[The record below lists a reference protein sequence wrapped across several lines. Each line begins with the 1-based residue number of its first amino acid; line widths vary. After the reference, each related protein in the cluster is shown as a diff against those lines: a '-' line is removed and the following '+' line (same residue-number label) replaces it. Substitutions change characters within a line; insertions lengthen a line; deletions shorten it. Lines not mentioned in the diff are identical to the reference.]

1 MEYILAID
9 QGTTSSRAIL
19 FDKKMDLVSLS
30 QKEFPQYFPNSG
42 WVEHDPEE
50 IWDSVFAT
58 CKEVMEKAGVTAS
71 DIKGIGITNQRE
83 TVVVWD
89 KNTGKSLGNAIVWQD
104 RRTASICEE
113 LKKKGLEDTVNEKTG
128 LLLDPYFSS
137 SKLSW
142 VLDNTDN
149 ARDLAESGQLLF
161 GTVDTFLLW
170 KLTEGKVHATDA
182 TNAARTML
190 YDIEHSHWSEDLC
203 EIFQI
208 PMNILP
214 EVKDCA
220 SSFGGTSLFGA
231 KIPILGMAGDQQAA
245 TLGQACFEPGMIKAT
260 YGTGCFALLNT
271 GSSIV
276 RSKNKMLTTIAYQLG
291 GETTYALEG
300 SIFVAG
306 AAVQWLRDGLKLI
319 ESSDQA
325 DNLALGADKNE
336 NIIFVPALTGIG
348 APYWDANCRGAIY
361 GITRNTT
368 EAEIALATLQSAGYQ
383 TRDLI
388 GAMSADWKTQEI
400 TSLRV
405 DGGMAASN
413 ITMQFMSDIVGI
425 PVERPKILE
434 TTALGVAWLA
444 GSYLDIYPDRKEF
457 AKSWS
462 VDKSYFPE
470 MDLKTRDSF
479 YRKWQLAIKSTL
491 NFSDNEVS

>member
-19 FDKKMDLVSLS
+19 FDKKMDLVSVS

-50 IWDSVFAT
+50 IWDSVFTT

-83 TVVVWD
+83 TVVVWN

-113 LKKKGLEDTVNEKTG
+113 LKKKGLEDTINEKTG
-128 LLLDPYFSS
+128 LLLDPYFSA

-161 GTVDTFLLW
+161 GTIDTFLLW

-190 YDIEHSHWSEDLC
+190 YDIEHAHWSEDLC

-220 SSFGGTSLFGA
+220 YSFGETSLFGA

-319 ESSDQA
+319 ESSDQT

-388 GAMSADWKTQEI
+388 GAMSADWKIQEI

-444 GSYLDIYPDRKEF
+444 GSYLGIYPDRKEF